1 MKNLF
6 IDTNIWL
13 SLYHFTNDDLNQF
26 NKLKD
31 MLDAEIR
38 LFVPRQVKDEIT
50 RNREAKLKDA
60 LINFEV
66 KPIKYPA
73 FCKEYDEYEDFFRD
87 YSDLVK
93 RYKTW
98 EKKIKTDIFE
108 ETLPA
113 DTVIKELIEK
123 AGIIE
128 CDDYVTL
135 AYNRYRIGN
144 PPGKDNKYGDAIN
157 WECLLSCVPDGE
169 DLYFISA
176 DKDYKSIMSDDNF
189 NPFLKEEWLTKKG
202 SEIVFYKNLITFLNE
217 HIKDIKLKTEE
228 EKAELIDKLANS
240 RSFVTTHGTIAM
252 LKKYSGWTEDQIDR
266 LCQIAEDNSQVSW
279 ILTDEDVMRFYDDL
293 LENVDYDKLGDC
305 STKRII
311 DNIQISHMEKMYE
324 AAEEYKAEE
333 MEAMEEYYRH

>member
-1 MKNLF
+1 MF
-6 IDTNIWL
+6 MPTFDVGSL
-13 SLYHFTNDDLNQF
+13 ST
-26 NKLKD
+26 KD
-31 MLDAEIR
+31 KGLMPFLS
-38 LFVPRQVKDEIT
+38 
-50 RNREAKLKDA
+50 AKLLSFQGSTD
-60 LINFEV
+60 LPHVGSF
-66 KPIKYPA
+66 
-73 FCKEYDEYEDFFRD
+73 
-87 YSDLVK
+87 SDLVK

-176 DKDYKSIMSDDNF
+176 DKDYKSIMSDDYF

-202 SEIVFYKNLITFLNE
+202 SEIVFYKNL
-217 HIKDIKLKTEE
+217 
-228 EKAELIDKLANS
+228 
-240 RSFVTTHGTIAM
+240 G
-252 LKKYSGWTEDQIDR
+252 
-266 LCQIAEDNSQVSW
+266 
-279 ILTDEDVMRFYDDL
+279 
-293 LENVDYDKLGDC
+293 
-305 STKRII
+305 
-311 DNIQISHMEKMYE
+311 
-324 AAEEYKAEE
+324 
-333 MEAMEEYYRH
+333 